1 MVVHVDH
8 LKMFHANTPP
18 DIWPISEK
26 GDQHLSPEGD
36 SLGNDAADECDDRV
50 CTDVSR
56 DADHASESSV
66 EPPINNELPVRQF
79 PRISSR
85 KRCPPIWFRD
95 YDMA

>member
-8 LKMFHANTPP
+8 LKMFHASTPP
-18 DIWPISEK
+18 DTWAISEK
-26 GDQHLSPEGD
+26 GDQHLSPESD
-36 SLGNDAADECDDRV
+36 SLGNDGADGFDDRV
-50 CTDVSR
+50 CADVSR
-56 DADHASESSV
+56 DADHASESSM

-79 PRISSR
+79 PGTSSR